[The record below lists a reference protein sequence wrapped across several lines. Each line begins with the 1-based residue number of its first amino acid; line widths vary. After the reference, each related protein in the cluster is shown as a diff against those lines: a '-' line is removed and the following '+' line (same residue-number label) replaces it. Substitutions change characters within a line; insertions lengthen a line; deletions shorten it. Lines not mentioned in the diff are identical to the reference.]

1 MEVRNLSLD
10 DNEDDP
16 KRAAPSQERW
26 AHLRFSIVGR
36 LLAAPPARGSLK
48 VKLEDLARER
58 WRHPTKGEPK
68 QFSVSTIEHWYYA
81 ARKAADPVGVLRRK
95 LRCDSGQHPS
105 LGAPLRRE
113 LLRLYAEHPGWSYQL
128 HFDNLKA
135 LAAKD
140 GSLGRLPS
148 CPTLRRFMKD
158 NGLFRKRLR
167 RGKDKPGLTRA
178 LARLESREVRSW
190 ESEYVNALWHYD
202 FHEGS
207 LPVLTAQGEWKKPQ
221 LLGILDDYSRVAPHL
236 QWYLHEEA
244 ESLVHGLMQG
254 FQKRGLP
261 RSALSDNGGAMIA
274 GETVQGLERLGIV
287 VNTTLPYS
295 PYQNGKQESFW
306 GQIEGR
312 LLPMLEN
319 VRDLTLEQLNHATQ
333 AWVEMEYH
341 RTVHDEI
348 GQSPLARFLE
358 GKNVGRD
365 CPDTLVLRQAFAVQE
380 HRTLRRSDGTVSI
393 EGIRFEIPSRFRHIQ
408 RVTVRYAS
416 WDLSQ
421 VWLVDGKT
429 GTVVARIYPL
439 DKHRNAD
446 GERRS
451 LESVHETPPPPPPQ
465 GASPAPLLAKLMA
478 DYAATG
484 LPPAYIPKTEVAPDK
499 ED

>member
-1 MEVRNLSLD
+1 MEGEVLGLND
-10 DNEDDP
+10 DEDDP

-36 LLAAPPARGSLK
+36 LLAAPPARGTLK
-48 VKLEDLARER
+48 AVLEELAREQ
-58 WRHPTKGEPK
+58 WRHPTKREAVR
-68 QFSVSTIEHWYYA
+68 FSVSTIEHWYYA
-81 ARKAADPVGVLRRK
+81 ARKVGDPVVALRRK

-105 LGAPLRRE
+105 LGAPLRHE
-113 LLRLYAEHPGWSYQL
+113 LLRQYAQHPGWSYQL

-135 LAAKD
+135 LVEANS
-140 GSLGRLPS
+140 SLGSMPS
-148 CPTLRRFMKD
+148 YPTLRRFMRD
-158 NGLFRKRLR
+158 NGMFRKRR
-167 RGKDKPGLTRA
+167 PRGKDKPGLTRA

-207 LPVLTAQGEWKKPQ
+207 LPVLTPQGEWKKPQ

-236 QWYLHEEA
+236 QWYLSESA
-244 ESLVHGLMQG
+244 ENLVHGLVQG
-254 FQKRGLP
+254 FAKRGLP
-261 RSALSDNGGAMIA
+261 RSALSDNGGAMTA

-287 VNTTLPYS
+287 LHTTLPYS

-312 LLPMLEN
+312 LLPMLER

-341 RTVHDEI
+341 RKVHDEI
-348 GQSPLARFLE
+348 GQSPLQRFLE

-365 CPDTLVLRQAFAVQE
+365 CPETLVLRQAFAVQE
-380 HRTLRRSDGTVSI
+380 HRTQRRSDGTVSI
-393 EGIRFEIPSRFRHIQ
+393 EGARFEIPSRLRHIQ
-408 RVTVRYAS
+408 RLMVRYAS

-421 VWLVDGKT
+421 VWLVDRQTGK
-429 GTVVARIYPL
+429 VVARIYPL
-439 DKHRNAD
+439 DKKRNAD
-446 GERRS
+446 AARRS
-451 LESVHETPPPPPPQ
+451 LEPVYDVALPPAPEQ
-465 GASPAPLLAKLMA
+465 SSAAPLLAKLMA

-484 LPPAYIPKTEVAPDK
+484 LPPAYMPKTQPEPD
-499 ED
+499 EEN